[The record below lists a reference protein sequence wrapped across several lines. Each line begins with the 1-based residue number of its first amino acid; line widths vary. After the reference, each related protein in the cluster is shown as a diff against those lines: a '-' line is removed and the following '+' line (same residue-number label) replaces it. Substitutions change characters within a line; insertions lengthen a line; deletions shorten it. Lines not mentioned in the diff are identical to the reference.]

1 VVVQDL
7 LGLLAAFGSAGG
19 GNPSTDMNGDGV
31 VNVVDLLD
39 LLSAYSQ
46 QTDCGAPPPPPS
58 GMSTTYPAAPA
69 RTADALR
76 GCACGLPA
84 TSDPATSDFATI
96 NVDSHVGDFV
106 AGEPVNIC
114 FTDAANCVAGA
125 DGCLWDD
132 WVGIY
137 PVVENPDWTDYAEG
151 HWSYHGSGDA
161 GSGCVTITPAEFG
174 DYYVVLLGGA
184 DGYTELT
191 DPDNRL
197 VITVANWVPLA
208 EPEITVGDCR
218 TAAGSHGCGSPVAL
232 PSRKWPF
239 SRSP

>member
-1 VVVQDL
+1 M
-7 LGLLAAFGSAGG
+7 LLADYGDASD
-19 GNPSTDMNGDGV
+19 TDLTGDGV
-31 VNVVDLLD
+31 VGVND
-39 LLSAYSQ
+39 LLSLLSDYGI
-46 QTDCGAPPPPPS
+46 QTDCGAPPPPPCGTS
-58 GMSTTYPAAPA
+58 PTYPAAPA

-84 TSDPATSDFATI
+84 TSDPSTSDFATI

-106 AGEPVNIC
+106 AGEPVTIC
-114 FTDAANCVAGA
+114 FTDASNCAAGA

-137 PVVENPDWTDYAEG
+137 PVVENPDWTAYSDG

-208 EPEITVGDCR
+208 EPTITVGDCR

-232 PSRKWPF
+232 SPRKWSF

>member
-1 VVVQDL
+1 MYL
-7 LGLLAAFGSAGG
+7 
-19 GNPSTDMNGDGV
+19 
-31 VNVVDLLD
+31 
-39 LLSAYSQ
+39 
-46 QTDCGAPPPPPS
+46 
-58 GMSTTYPAAPA
+58 A

-106 AGEPVNIC
+106 AGEPVTIC

-232 PSRKWPF
+232 PPRKWPF